1 MLKYKFLKNI
11 FLYSFCL
18 FFMGLALPAQSQPTV
33 LELKVLQTRVFDV
46 TPQKFLTGAGEMCRN
61 HGGSPI
67 GLDPAYVSQLSSG
80 NLACMGIK
88 GKFKNLNKV
97 SFEGQK
103 ENNLGLVIRMRIDS
117 RSGPSYD
124 KKDYDDLAKEI
135 ADTIGVQDIPI
146 RLDPVK

>member
-1 MLKYKFLKNI
+1 MPHFNFSKNI
-11 FLYSFCL
+11 FLNFLLL
-18 FFMGLALPAQSQPTV
+18 FFTWWILPAHSQPTV

-61 HGGSPI
+61 HGGSPV
-67 GLDPAYVSQLSSG
+67 GLDPNYAAALSTG
-80 NLACMGIK
+80 NLSCHGIK
-88 GKFKNLNKV
+88 GKFKNF
-97 SFEGQK
+97 STIFFEGQK
-103 ENNLGLVIRMRIDS
+103 ENNLGLVIRMRINS
-117 RSGPSYD
+117 FSGPSYE